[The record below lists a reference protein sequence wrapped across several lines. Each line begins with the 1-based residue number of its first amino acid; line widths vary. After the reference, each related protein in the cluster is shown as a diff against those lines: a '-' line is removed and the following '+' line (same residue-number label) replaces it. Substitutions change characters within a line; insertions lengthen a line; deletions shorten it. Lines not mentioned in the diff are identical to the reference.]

1 MTDATARVTEW
12 IRLYTPRLLDVARA
26 FARGDE
32 EAEDLLQEMWIVA
45 HHEAAQFAGTAPV
58 GAWLHSILL
67 NIGRTRWRRRQR
79 RARLASL
86 WLGGADEATTG
97 GALHVGAAVERELLW
112 RAIAGLPGLQR
123 RVLLL
128 RIVDDMSTQQAAEAL
143 GVAEGTVKASLHR
156 ALNALRKS
164 LSRDAPLAEAGA
176 TIEPA
181 ARGETSNG

>member
-1 MTDATARVTEW
+1 MTDVTARVTEW
-12 IRLYTPRLLDVARA
+12 VRLYTPRLLGVARA

-45 HHEAAQFAGTAPV
+45 HREAGQFPSTAPV
-58 GAWLHSILL
+58 GAWLHAILL
-67 NIGRTRWRRRQR
+67 NVGRARWRRRQR

-86 WLGGADEATTG
+86 WLRGVDEATTG
-97 GALHVGAAVERELLW
+97 GALHVGPAVERELLW

-128 RIVDDMSTQQAAEAL
+128 RIVDDMSTQQAAQAL

-156 ALNALRKS
+156 ALNTLRKFRS
-164 LSRDAPLAEAGA
+164 SDLPLSEVGA

-181 ARGETSNG
+181 ARGENING